1 MKFAVISDI
10 HGNMFALNAVL
21 NDIKSQ
27 NIDKIYCLGDLAM
40 AGPEPNK
47 TVNFVKNKNW
57 TVIQGNTD
65 NMIVNYSEDLYKKVH
80 DNAPIMA
87 NALKLDVE
95 EVSPENKEF
104 LKNLPAQKS
113 I

>member
-47 TVNFVKNKNW
+47 TVNFVKNQNW

-65 NMIVNYSEDLYKKVH
+65 NMIVNYSEDLYK
-80 DNAPIMA
+80 
-87 NALKLDVE
+87 
-95 EVSPENKEF
+95 EVIHEYRRGMTDE
-104 LKNLPAQKS
+104 
-113 I
+113 